1 MTQHCNRFFL
11 ASNDEADSQCDQCKV
26 LSVLEVPEEMDYI
39 VHYFYEMT
47 CELIKVKLYLL
58 TDNNTKF
65 VDIFW
70 DVLHYI
76 PLHWSVTELVCE
88 FEVLM

>member
-11 ASNDEADSQCDQCKV
+11 ASNNEADSQRDQRKI
-26 LSVLEVPEEMDYI
+26 LSVLEAPEEMDHTA
-39 VHYFYEMT
+39 HYFYEKT
-47 CELIKVKLYLL
+47 RELIKVKSYLL